1 MELPFDSLAM
11 GDKEK
16 GGIENDSWVLVYLNG
31 GEIYRDTKSERE
43 IVWEEEEVE
52 ELVVCF
58 GQVEFH
64 MPAKY
69 SNGGIK

>member
-1 MELPFDSLAM
+1 M
-11 GDKEK
+11 
-16 GGIENDSWVLVYLNG
+16 YLNG